1 MEDVMRGCGCLIVAL
16 FTLFLLLA
24 IAGSLLNQALN

>member
-16 FTLFLLLA
+16 FGLFLLLA
-24 IAGSLLNQALN
+24 MAGSLLNQALS

>member
-16 FTLFLLLA
+16 FALFLLLA
-24 IAGSLLNQALN
+24 MAGSLLNQALS